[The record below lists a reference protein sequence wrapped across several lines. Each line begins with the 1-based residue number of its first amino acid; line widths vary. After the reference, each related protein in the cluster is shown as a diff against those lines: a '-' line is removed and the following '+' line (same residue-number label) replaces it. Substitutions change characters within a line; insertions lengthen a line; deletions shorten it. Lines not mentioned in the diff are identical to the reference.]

1 MASQNGQQAHRVIS
15 RKAELDQL
23 FAQLVDSPYRFD
35 FFSTLRRIEAI
46 DAGSPLVGKARLP
59 KQEVMRLS
67 QQPSL
72 TFAPSNLTEFRIDKN
87 GRGFM
92 AVRFMG
98 LYGPHGALPVHL
110 TELTQER
117 MASNNDHTM
126 RAFADL
132 FHHRMLSHFYRAW
145 RQSQPSANRDRPKD
159 DRFMTYIGA
168 FVGQYS
174 QSLEQRDEADD
185 KAIRFFAGQLGR
197 VSRSATALQ
206 QILSYVFQ
214 TKVVVNEFAP
224 TWLYLPTSERTQ
236 LGANSA
242 SAQIGF
248 GAVLG
253 AKVLDAQHHI
263 SLEIGPL
270 SLEKYQKLLP
280 GQKGSRV
287 LASWLKRYLGMSIGV
302 HSVHV
307 LQRDQVP
314 KNKLGNF
321 GQLGWT
327 TWLGT
332 RQSEQD
338 AFDLRMTHNVINRKE
353 EL

>member
-1 MASQNGQQAHRVIS
+1 MAGQNGQQAHRVIL
-15 RKAELDQL
+15 RKLELDQL
-23 FAQLVDSPYRFD
+23 FVQLVDSPYRFD

-59 KQEVMRLS
+59 KQESVRLS

-72 TFAPSNLTEFRIDKN
+72 TFAPSNLTEFRIDQN

-98 LYGPHGALPVHL
+98 LFGPHGALPVHL

-145 RQSQPSANRDRPKD
+145 RQSQPTANRDRPKE
-159 DRFMTYIGA
+159 DRFMTYVGSFI
-168 FVGQYS
+168 GQYNS
-174 QSLEQRDEADD
+174 SLELRDEADD

-197 VSRSATALQ
+197 IGRSGTALQ
-206 QILSYVFQ
+206 QILSYLFNA
-214 TKVVVNEFAP
+214 KVVVNEFAP
-224 TWLYLPTSERTQ
+224 TWLNLPSSERTQ
-236 LGANSA
+236 LGENSA
-242 SAQIGF
+242 SAQLGF

-263 SLEIGPL
+263 NLEIGPL

-280 GQKGSRV
+280 GQRGSRV
-287 LASWLKRYLGMSIGV
+287 LGAWLKRYLGMSIGV
-302 HSVHV
+302 QSVHI

-314 KNKLGNF
+314 KNKLGQF

-332 RQSEQD
+332 RQSEDD